1 MNSDVQKSVNAKTN
15 YFDEYLIVP
24 DGLRP
29 EVDAFCAEVVA
40 LGEQCAD
47 FNTFEDRFASEGL
60 SEKFVALICQCAQ
73 KSSPQT
79 KEQRRESLKTAKSMM
94 RENRKETAE
103 YLADSVLTSA
113 RIEAE
118 GRILKE
124 NRERMIENDT
134 MGDYT
139 RTKNAI
145 EDGIS
150 LFGFLLN
157 KFKKWQEL
165 QNAKPTLPLRKCSGS
180 TLLLVRFINQP
191 ASHPV
196 GKNGTRSTRN
206 SCNSL
211 DTIGAGLSF
220 IPNVRF
226 T

>member
-1 MNSDVQKSVNAKTN
+1 MNSDVQKSVDAKTH

-24 DGLRP
+24 DSLWP
-29 EVDAFCAEVVA
+29 EVDAFCAEVAA

-47 FNTFEDRFASEGL
+47 FNAFENRFASEGL
-60 SEKFVALICQCAQ
+60 SEKFVTLICQCAQ
-73 KSSPQT
+73 KASPQT
-79 KEQRRESLKTAKSMM
+79 KEQQRESLKTAKSMM

-113 RIEAE
+113 RVEAE

-157 KFKKWQEL
+157 KF
-165 QNAKPTLPLRKCSGS
+165 RK
-180 TLLLVRFINQP
+180 
-191 ASHPV
+191 
-196 GKNGTRSTRN
+196 
-206 SCNSL
+206 
-211 DTIGAGLSF
+211 
-220 IPNVRF
+220 
-226 T
+226 

>member
-1 MNSDVQKSVNAKTN
+1 MNSDVQKSVDAKTH
-15 YFDEYLIVP
+15 YFDECLIVP
-24 DGLRP
+24 DSLWP
-29 EVDAFCAEVVA
+29 EVDAFCAEVAA

-47 FNTFEDRFASEGL
+47 FNAFENRFASEGL
-60 SEKFVALICQCAQ
+60 SEKFVTLICQCAQ
-73 KSSPQT
+73 KASPQT
-79 KEQRRESLKTAKSMM
+79 KEQQRESLKTAKSMM

-113 RIEAE
+113 RVEAE

-157 KFKKWQEL
+157 KF
-165 QNAKPTLPLRKCSGS
+165 RK
-180 TLLLVRFINQP
+180 
-191 ASHPV
+191 
-196 GKNGTRSTRN
+196 
-206 SCNSL
+206 
-211 DTIGAGLSF
+211 
-220 IPNVRF
+220 
-226 T
+226 

>member
-1 MNSDVQKSVNAKTN
+1 MAPFHKKHFPPANAREKGADMNSDVQQSVDAKTH

-29 EVDAFCAEVVA
+29 EVDAFCAEVIA

-73 KSSPQT
+73 KASPQT
-79 KEQRRESLKTAKSMM
+79 REQRRESLKTAKSMM

-113 RIEAE
+113 RVEAE
-118 GRILKE
+118 GRMLKE
-124 NRERMIENDT
+124 SRERMIENDT

-145 EDGIS
+145 EDGIG

-157 KFKKWQEL
+157 KFKK
-165 QNAKPTLPLRKCSGS
+165 
-180 TLLLVRFINQP
+180 
-191 ASHPV
+191 
-196 GKNGTRSTRN
+196 
-206 SCNSL
+206 
-211 DTIGAGLSF
+211 
-220 IPNVRF
+220 
-226 T
+226 

>member
-1 MNSDVQKSVNAKTN
+1 MNSDVQKSVNAKTH

-24 DGLRP
+24 DDLQP
-29 EVDAFCAEVVA
+29 EVDSFCAEVIA

-47 FNTFEDRFASEGL
+47 FNTFENRFASEGL
-60 SEKFVALICQCAQ
+60 SEKFVSLICQCAQ
-73 KSSPQT
+73 KNSPQT

-113 RIEAE
+113 RVEAE
-118 GRILKE
+118 GRILRE

-145 EDGIS
+145 EDGIG

-157 KFKKWQEL
+157 KFKK
-165 QNAKPTLPLRKCSGS
+165 
-180 TLLLVRFINQP
+180 
-191 ASHPV
+191 
-196 GKNGTRSTRN
+196 
-206 SCNSL
+206 
-211 DTIGAGLSF
+211 
-220 IPNVRF
+220 
-226 T
+226 